1 MAIDNSTAEYIQGLI
16 NNQQQLAENLNK
28 MGVSASASERFDG
41 LIPKVL
47 NIQSRV
53 GIVSDTWIPVSNSTE
68 YIIENINF
76 IPAKIAMACD
86 EVLIRGDNM
95 VVQGTNLIAIF
106 NVDFPM
112 DSTKVIELN
121 EKGQVIVESFN
132 SNVFITVTKQS
143 DDLYKI
149 ALSLEELNAVS
160 ATPYCFKGGYEHT
173 WVITDEGWF
182 TE

>member
-1 MAIDNSTAEYIQGLI
+1 MATDKNTAELIQGLI
-16 NNQQQLAENLNK
+16 NNQKQLADNLNA
-28 MGVSASASERFDG
+28 MGVSASSAERFDG

-47 NIQSRV
+47 QIPTRV
-53 GIVSDTWIPVSNSTE
+53 GIITDIWMPVSNSTE
-68 YIIENINF
+68 YTIENIPF

-86 EVLIRGDNM
+86 DVLNNGDNM
-95 VVQGTNLIAIF
+95 TVQNTNLIAIF

-112 DSTKVIELN
+112 DSTHIIELN
-121 EKGQVIVESFN
+121 ENGKVIIENYN
-132 SNVFITVTKQS
+132 SNVFVTVEQQS
-143 DDLYKI
+143 DGFYKLV
-149 ALSLEELNAVS
+149 LSLAELNVVS

>member
-1 MAIDNSTAEYIQGLI
+1 MDNQTAELIQGLI
-16 NNQQQLAENLNK
+16 NNQQQLAENLNA

-47 NIQSRV
+47 NIPTRV
-53 GIVSDTWIPVSNSTE
+53 GIATDSWLPISNTTE
-68 YIIENINF
+68 YTIENIEF
-76 IPAKIAMACD
+76 VPAKIAMACD
-86 EVLIRGDNM
+86 DVLNNGSNM
-95 VVQGTNLIAIF
+95 VVPNKNLIAIL

-112 DSTKVIELN
+112 DSTKLLELN
-121 EKGQVIVESFN
+121 EKGQVVVENYN
-132 SNVFITVTKQS
+132 SNVIVTIIQQENG
-143 DDLYKI
+143 LYGLH
-149 ALSLEELNAVS
+149 LSLEELNIVA